1 MRSFQYDER
10 FPQDCSDDD
19 DDDDDDDV
27 DPHAVSIGANMI
39 MNS

>member
-1 MRSFQYDER
+1 MRNFQYDER
-10 FPQDCSDDD
+10 FPQDCS

>member
-1 MRSFQYDER
+1 MRNFQYDER

-19 DDDDDDDV
+19 DDF